1 METFVVLAFATFITW
16 EFILTILPISVHPR
30 LQPLVVAGM
39 AYGLYQVPAMY
50 LTILAAAGGV
60 ALLHRYL
67 VPEPVE
73 PLALRLPRLPRF
85 RRGRRVGTPPGVGG
99 RIPPL

>member
-1 METFVVLAFATFITW
+1 METFVLLAFATFITW
-16 EFILTILPISVHPR
+16 EFILTLLPVTVHPR
-30 LQPLVVAGM
+30 LQPLIVAGM
-39 AYGLYQVPAMY
+39 AYGLYQVPTTY
-50 LTILAAAGGV
+50 LIVIAAAGGV

-73 PLALRLPRLPRF
+73 PIKIRLPRF
-85 RRGRRVGTPPGVGG
+85 RRGRRVKTPPGVGG